1 MNFFYTRLLLSLVQ
15 ACLLYVCTCSIQDEY
30 NAALPKNY
38 HLHDHCLLSI
48 ISGTGNILRVQR
60 LRYMQLYA
68 KRQKPRRK
76 SMGVDHGGTGG
87 TRPPRIWS
95 RGTIMQ
101 IVPRR
106 FCHISTKMSV
116 LWPSK
121 YAKIR
126 FRPGLR
132 PGPRW
137 GSSLRSP
144 DPLVG

>member
-1 MNFFYTRLLLSLVQ
+1 
-15 ACLLYVCTCSIQDEY
+15 
-30 NAALPKNY
+30 
-38 HLHDHCLLSI
+38 
-48 ISGTGNILRVQR
+48 
-60 LRYMQLYA
+60 
-68 KRQKPRRK
+68 
-76 SMGVDHGGTGG
+76 
-87 TRPPRIWS
+87 
-95 RGTIMQ
+95 MQ

-137 GSSLRSP
+137 GSSRRSP
-144 DPLVG
+144 RSPSRLKRGHPSPYHTPLGTNPPSAIVMRPPRIPGRSTPMPMAGKINADVTTSGVTRRGGGGGPPPVTPSRGDTRPIWKEHWINDVGRWEW